1 MIYDKN
7 SIISSQITN
16 RAVMV
21 YLFALVV
28 VNVLFSNNAMMIY
41 WWVFGIT
48 EVLTFFLIA
57 NRLSKTWNIAR
68 MPERS
73 FIKRVF
79 LIALILRLL
88 YIAIVL
94 PFNNW
99 QCEDLFGYE
108 DADPTFY
115 DDVAKNVAQWMRD
128 GNLNPIEYLR
138 QHYGLGTNERH
149 ALQFSDAGF
158 PLYLSFVYLISNDS
172 IVFSRILHCI
182 FSAWTVILI
191 YKLAAR
197 NFGDGPARIAAIL
210 CMLMPNLI
218 YYCATG
224 LKEVEMVFLT
234 ILFVER
240 GDFILRQG
248 KFSLLPVLGLIFI
261 AFLTFTFRTVLGA
274 VLILAFLTTLLF
286 TSSRVIGWGR
296 RVLVS
301 IIAVAFI
308 GIMLLQNASISNDVR
323 SVVEERG
330 SGQKENMEWRA
341 TRKDSKGNIQ
351 QFAKYAGAAV
361 FAPMIFTIPFPTM
374 VDIPDQEQLLMIHGG
389 NYCKNITSFFTVL
402 ALFMLLFSGNW
413 RKHILPVAMLCG
425 YLVVLVFSRF
435 AQSERFHQPILALAL
450 MFAAYGIYQTQ
461 IGTPIKGSIGNRATY
476 KRWFS
481 VWLFAMF
488 VAAIVWN
495 WFKLAGRGL
504 A

>member
-1 MIYDKN
+1 
-7 SIISSQITN
+7 
-16 RAVMV
+16 MV
-21 YLFALVV
+21 YLLALVV
-28 VNVLFSNNAMMIY
+28 VNVLFSNNALMIY

-48 EVLTFFLIA
+48 EVLTFFLISH
-57 NRLSKTWNIAR
+57 NLSKKWNVAR
-68 MPERS
+68 LPERS
-73 FIKRVF
+73 FVKRVF

-94 PFNNW
+94 LFNNW
-99 QCEDLFGYE
+99 QCDDLFGYE
-108 DADPTFY
+108 AGDPIFY
-115 DDVAKNVAQWMRD
+115 DEVAKNVAKWMRD
-128 GNLNPIEYLR
+128 GNLNPVECLR
-138 QHYGLGTNERH
+138 QYNGFGSDQKR
-149 ALQFSDAGF
+149 AIQFSDIGF

-172 IVFSRILHCI
+172 IVFSRVLNCL

-191 YKLAAR
+191 YKLATR
-197 NFGDGPARIAAIL
+197 NFGDGPARMAAIL

-240 GDFILRQG
+240 GDYILRKG
-248 KFSLLPVLGLIFI
+248 KFSLIPVLGLIFI

-308 GIMLLQNASISNDVR
+308 GTMLLQNASISNDVQ
-323 SVVEERG
+323 SIVEERG

-341 TRKDSKGNIQ
+341 TRKNSEGNVQ

-374 VDIPDQEQLLMIHGG
+374 VEIPDQEQILMLNGG
-389 NYCKNITSFFTVL
+389 NFCKNITSFFTLL
-402 ALFMLLFSGNW
+402 ALFMFLFSGNW

-450 MFAAYGIYQTQ
+450 MFAAYGIYQAQ
-461 IGTPIKGSIGNRATY
+461 IGTPIKGFIGNRATY

-495 WFKLAGRGL
+495 WFKLAGRGMI
-504 A
+504 